1 MGKIDLHMHSAF
13 SMDGQLSPEE
23 LVTGAAGSGLAA
35 MALTDHNCVRG
46 LAEARAAAERA
57 GIIFV
62 PGVEM
67 DCHLNGK
74 NLHLL
79 GYGVDSGNPA
89 FREIEEEILDQEQKS
104 SGSRLQFFHSLGL
117 VFDDD
122 KVTSQNACGLA
133 VVEDIA
139 MAALEEPANGDSVL
153 LAPYRPGGARGDNPY
168 VNFYWDFASQGKPG
182 YTRIRYRSF
191 EEINR
196 MILDQ
201 GGITVIAHPDITVG
215 RNREAIGYMA
225 RCGLRGIEVYCSYH
239 GPGEQEYYRE
249 TARSLGLAV
258 TAGSDFHGKSK
269 PSVVQGGTGA
279 GEGQEQEI
287 RETLAALGI
296 VL

>member
-1 MGKIDLHMHSAF
+1 MGKIDLHMHSAV
-13 SMDGQLSPEE
+13 SVDGELSPEE
-23 LVTGAAGSGLAA
+23 LVTRAVRSGLAA
-35 MALTDHNCVRG
+35 MALTDHNSVRG
-46 LAEARAAAERA
+46 LEEARAAAERL
-57 GIIFV
+57 GIRFV

-79 GYGVDSGNPA
+79 GYGVDSAHAA
-89 FREIEEEILDQEQKS
+89 FREIEEEILDQERQC

-117 VFDDD
+117 AFDDD
-122 KVTSQNACGLA
+122 RVTSQNAYGLA

-139 MAALEEPANGDSVL
+139 REALEEPANKDCGL
-153 LAPYRPGGARGDNPY
+153 LDPYRPGGARAGNPY

-182 YTRIRYRSF
+182 YTQIHYRSF

-201 GGITVIAHPDITVG
+201 GGITVVAHPDITVG
-215 RNREAIGYMA
+215 KNRDSIAYMA

-239 GPGEQEYYRE
+239 GAAEQAYYRE

-269 PSVVQGGTGA
+269 PAVMQGGTGA
-279 GEGQEQEI
+279 GEMQEQEI
-287 RETLAALGI
+287 REDLAALG
-296 VL
+296 VLL

>member
-1 MGKIDLHMHSAF
+1 MGTIDLHMHSAY
-13 SMDGQLSPEE
+13 SLDGQLSPGE
-23 LVTGAAGSGLAA
+23 LAARAAGAGLSA
-35 MALTDHNCVRG
+35 MALTDHNSVRG
-46 LAEARAAAERA
+46 LEEAGAEAEQR
-57 GIIFV
+57 GITFV

-67 DCHLNGK
+67 DCQLNGK

-79 GYGVDSGNPA
+79 GYGVNSAHPA
-89 FREIEEEILDQEQKS
+89 FREIEEEILDRERIC

-122 KVTSQNACGLA
+122 RVRSQNAYGLA
-133 VVEDIA
+133 VAEDIA
-139 MAALEEPANGDSVL
+139 REALEEPANRDSGI
-153 LAPYRPGGARGDNPY
+153 LAPYRPGGARSGNPY

-182 YTRIRYRSF
+182 YTQIHYRSF

-215 RNREAIGYMA
+215 RNREALGYMA
-225 RCGLRGIEVYCSYH
+225 RCGLGGIEVYCSYH

-258 TAGSDFHGKSK
+258 TAGSDFHGRSK

-279 GEGQEQEI
+279 GEMQEREI
-287 RETLAALGI
+287 REDLAALGI
-296 VL
+296 LL

>member
-1 MGKIDLHMHSAF
+1 MGTIDLHMHSAY
-13 SMDGQLSPEE
+13 SLDGQLPPGE
-23 LVTGAAGSGLAA
+23 LVAQAAGSGLSA
-35 MALTDHNCVRG
+35 MALTDHNSVRG
-46 LAEARAAAERA
+46 LEEAGAEAQRR
-57 GIIFV
+57 GITFV

-79 GYGVDSGNPA
+79 GYGVNSGHPA
-89 FREIEEEILDQEQKS
+89 FREIEEELLDQERKC

-117 VFDDD
+117 AFDDD
-122 KVTSQNACGLA
+122 RVTSQNAYGLA

-139 MAALEEPANGDSVL
+139 RAALDEPSNRGSGI
-153 LAPYRPGGARGDNPY
+153 LAPYRPGGLRSDNPY

-182 YTRIRYRSF
+182 YTQIHYRSF

-215 RNREAIGYMA
+215 RNRDALGYMA

-239 GPGEQEYYRE
+239 GSVEQEYYGEAAHR
-249 TARSLGLAV
+249 LGLAV

-279 GEGQEQEI
+279 GERQEREI
-287 RETLAALGI
+287 REGLAALGI
-296 VL
+296 LL